1 MTTRHSFDESLA
13 ALQQEIL
20 RMGSLVETMIS
31 SSVESLARQDV
42 KLAEEVIAM
51 EREIDLLEM
60 EIEQKCLKLI
70 ATQQPLAKD
79 LRRITAGFKIITDM
93 ERMADYSHD
102 IAKVTIRLSGQ
113 PLIKPLIDIPRMS
126 NLAQKMVKDALDAY
140 VKEDVELAYQMCK
153 DDDMVDHIYSQ
164 VFREL
169 LTYMMEDPRTISQAT
184 YLLFVGR
191 YIERI
196 ADHAT
201 NIGERVI
208 YLVTGEKKDLND

>member
-1 MTTRHSFDESLA
+1 MITRHSFDESLV

-20 RMGSLVETMIS
+20 RMGSLVENMIS

-42 KLAEEVIAM
+42 KMAEEVITM
-51 EREIDLLEM
+51 EKEIDLLEM

-79 LRRITAGFKIITDM
+79 LRRIAAGFKIITDL
-93 ERMADYSHD
+93 ERMADYSQD

-153 DDDMVDHIYSQ
+153 DDDMVDQIYSQ

-201 NIGERVI
+201 NIGEQVI
-208 YLVTGEKKDLND
+208 YLVTGEKKELND